1 MVPAGLRRRSPWR
14 PHGVAGAGSARTP
27 VGAGGVAAAAARGR
41 GERWRND
48 RGRPNGL
55 GGMER
60 GARARPPRSGAPRQ
74 PPPGPRRPPAPPPPE
89 EAKLPLRVLRI
100 KVEKPEPGE
109 GDAPGCRGDS
119 SEAAG
124 EFGGSP
130 GPGWGGEEARGAV
143 KREWGR
149 DGGSGEVQK
158 EEKVLEEGGSGKEP
172 WPGGAVKA
180 EPADAAFE
188 TRGVK
193 AEKDAAPAGCRRRP
207 APGGAEER
215 KVELREGFGIPPEG
229 LKIPLVFQPLP
240 PGTRIQIQGP
250 LPPSELIRV
259 TKVPVKQVPL
269 KMQSLLEPSVKIETK
284 NVPLTVL
291 PSDSGMPDTP
301 FSKDKS
307 GHVKRPMNA
316 FMVWA
321 RIHRPALAKANPAAN
336 NAEIS
341 VQLGLEWSKLTEE
354 QKQPYYDE
362 ALKIKQR
369 HREEFPGWVYQPRP
383 GKRKRFPL
391 PVSAVFSGTSQS
403 IITTNPA
410 GICPFQSPAY
420 SVVIPNV
427 KNNIGHPVCET
438 PAIRLPVSSIQQAGP
453 ITLFQ
458 TTSASTASVAL
469 PAPTLSL
476 RPVISPQHFAEP
488 AQTEVLDVSPGLS
501 CSLKRPTPVFI
512 ESFSRNPSNITT
524 TNGRFTVSNSEPPKE
539 YPGVSIFPRGVPLPQ
554 ATPFLHSH
562 LCESLP
568 IGQPGSLFGVPP
580 RFSFHHPYFVPGP
593 HYFPSSTCPFSRP
606 PFGCGNFSSSVPECL
621 GFYEDRYQRQEVMF
635 SALDGDYPFKEYPIE
650 SIREDHRSCENLEV
664 VSCHSSC
671 NEDRY
676 LSPLP
681 QLDVA
686 ALEEVL
692 SATSSTPSSIHLI
705 NVTDSD
711 EEEVKLLQEL

>member
-1 MVPAGLRRRSPWR
+1 MATASRGGGGRRRR
-14 PHGVAGAGSARTP
+14 EGAAS
-27 VGAGGVAAAAARGR
+27 VGATIAVV
-41 GERWRND
+41 
-48 RGRPNGL
+48 
-55 GGMER
+55 
-60 GARARPPRSGAPRQ
+60 
-74 PPPGPRRPPAPPPPE
+74 E
-89 EAKLPLRVLRI
+89 E
-100 KVEKPEPGE
+100 PEPEE
-109 GDAPGCRGDS
+109 GDAPACRGDGG
-119 SEAAG
+119 EAG
-124 EFGGSP
+124 GHFGCP
-130 GPGWGGEEARGAV
+130 PAPWGGAGEARGAI
-143 KREWGR
+143 KREGDHER
-149 DGGSGEVQK
+149 GYGESQNQV
-158 EEKVLEEGGSGKEP
+158 KVLEKRGAGKEP
-172 WPGGAVKA
+172 WRAAAVKA
-180 EPADAAFE
+180 EPPDTAFE
-188 TRGVK
+188 ACSVK
-193 AEKDAAPAGCRRRP
+193 VERSGAPAGSTCGP
-207 APGGAEER
+207 AHASTDDR
-215 KVELREGFGIPPEG
+215 KVQLCEGFGILRED
-229 LKIPLVFQPLP
+229 LKIPVVFHPLP

-250 LPPSELIRV
+250 LPPELIHV
-259 TKVPVKQVPL
+259 TQVPVKPVPL

-362 ALKIKQR
+362 ALKIKRR
-369 HREEFPGWVYQPRP
+369 HREEFPGWVYQPRQ

-391 PVSAVFSGTSQS
+391 PVSAVFSGASQS
-403 IITTNPA
+403 IIATNPA

-427 KNNIGHPVCET
+427 KSTIGHPVCGS
-438 PAIRLPVSSIQQAGP
+438 PSAIRLPASSIQHAGP

-458 TTSASTASVAL
+458 TTSASTASVAV
-469 PAPTLSL
+469 PAPTLPL

-488 AQTEVLDVSPGLS
+488 AQTEALDVSSGLS

-524 TNGRFTVSNSEPPKE
+524 TNGRFSVSNSEPPKE
-539 YPGVSIFPRGVPLPQ
+539 YPGVSVFPRGVPLPQ

-562 LCESLP
+562 LYESP
-568 IGQPGSLFGVPP
+568 PMGQPASLFGVPP

-606 PFGCGNFSSSVPECL
+606 PFGYGNFSTSVPECL

-635 SALDGDYPFKEYPIE
+635 SALDGDYPFKEYPE
-650 SIREDHRSCENLEV
+650 GSMREDHRSCESLEV
-664 VSCHSSC
+664 VSCHNSC
-671 NEDRY
+671 NEERF

-681 QLDVA
+681 QLDVG

-692 SATSSTPSSIHLI
+692 SVTSSTPSSIHLI

-711 EEEVKLLQEL
+711 EEDEVKLLREL